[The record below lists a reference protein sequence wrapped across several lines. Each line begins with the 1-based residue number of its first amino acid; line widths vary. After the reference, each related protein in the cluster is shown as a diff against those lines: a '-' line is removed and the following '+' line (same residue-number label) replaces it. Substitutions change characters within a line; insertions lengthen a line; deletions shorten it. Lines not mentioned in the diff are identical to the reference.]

1 MISSEPESMP
11 EKVIFNIPIKVLNG
25 EKVESFL
32 TKIQR
37 GMINTLKE
45 ITYTCYKKF
54 DHEQSG
60 FKNWLMAN
68 YPSQC
73 IIVV

>member
-11 EKVIFNIPIKVLNG
+11 EKVVFNIPIKILNG
-25 EKVESFL
+25 EKVESFM

-45 ITYTCYKKF
+45 NTYNCYK
-54 DHEQSG
+54 
-60 FKNWLMAN
+60 
-68 YPSQC
+68 
-73 IIVV
+73 

>member
-1 MISSEPESMP
+1 MISAEPESMP
-11 EKVIFNIPIKVLNG
+11 EKVIFNIPIKILNG
-25 EKVESFL
+25 EKVESFM

-45 ITYTCYKKF
+45 KTYNCYKEF
-54 DHEQSG
+54 HPEQSG
-60 FKNWLMAN
+60 YKDWLMGN

-73 IIVV
+73 TIVV